1 MGIARPLAEKLERP
15 RGGGH
20 GRHEQGHGVDVAG
33 EAREREQQIQALG
46 EGRELLRRADE
57 VVQVHDLRCGETQA
71 SETARGSAPPAR
83 TLPPRREGRSEA
95 LYVIYLELL
104 VAERL
109 ELFLALCV
117 ALVCRRNAFAERL
130 G

>member
-71 SETARGSAPPAR
+71 SETARGQ
-83 TLPPRREGRSEA
+83 PRREGRSEA

-117 ALVCRRNAFAERL
+117 ALVCRRTAFAERL